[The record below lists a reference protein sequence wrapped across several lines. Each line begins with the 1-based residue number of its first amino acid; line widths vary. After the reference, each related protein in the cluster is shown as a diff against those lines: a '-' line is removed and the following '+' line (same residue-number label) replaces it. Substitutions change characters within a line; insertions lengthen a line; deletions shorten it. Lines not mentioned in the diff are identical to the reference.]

1 MYIEKDDVASAWI
14 EALKMVMKD
23 GDSISTSYDKKDEI
37 PSKDATV
44 MIKINK
50 PFSNPMRNKRSK
62 ENKLI
67 TVRST
72 LDNVYKIYGHMGD
85 YCLIPSIKSGYI
97 EEVLDGVFD
106 DNLHKS
112 EHSYPYSYHNRL
124 FDYIPY
130 GLEDIP
136 FKALDLSFQ
145 RKKALIECS
154 KLTSQIEII
163 DIPKEIEKGIN
174 DPDELYKRI
183 MSHTVLLQRKN
194 LEKINLDLILSEESY
209 PIELIKFPAINQIE
223 LVIEGLKKSPISR
236 RIQAITWRP
245 YSDPFRNDPPC
256 LQRLHFRVK
265 NGKLNMNSHWRSRDL
280 YKAWQSNVNAM
291 IRIQKLVADKCGFEM
306 GCYMDISDSLHI
318 YGRDIKEVEL
328 LLEREK

>member
-1 MYIEKDDVASAWI
+1 MFIEKEDIASAWI
-14 EALKMVMKD
+14 EALKKVMED
-23 GDSISTSYDKKDEI
+23 GDSISTSYDKKGDI

-62 ENKLI
+62 EKKLI
-67 TVRST
+67 KVRST
-72 LDNVYKIYGHMGD
+72 LDNVYEIYGHMGD
-85 YCLIPSIKSGYI
+85 YCLIPSIQAGYI
-97 EEVLDGVFD
+97 EEVLDGIFD
-106 DNLHKS
+106 GNLYKS

-136 FKALDLSFQ
+136 FKSLNLGFQ
-145 RKKALIECS
+145 KLQDFIECS
-154 KLTSQIEII
+154 KLGSKIENIS
-163 DIPKEIEKGIN
+163 DTH
-174 DPDELYKRI
+174 Y
-183 MSHTVLLQRKN
+183 LQRKDS
-194 LEKINLDLILSEESY
+194 ETIDLSLIPNKRPY
-209 PIELIKFPAINQIE
+209 PIELVKFPPINQIE
-223 LVIEGLKKSPISR
+223 LVIDGLKKSPISR

-280 YKAWQSNVNAM
+280 FKAWQSNVNAM
-291 IRIQKLVADKCGFEM
+291 IRLQKLVADKCGFEM

-318 YGRDIKEVEL
+318 YGRDIKEVEI
-328 LLEREK
+328 LLEKEK